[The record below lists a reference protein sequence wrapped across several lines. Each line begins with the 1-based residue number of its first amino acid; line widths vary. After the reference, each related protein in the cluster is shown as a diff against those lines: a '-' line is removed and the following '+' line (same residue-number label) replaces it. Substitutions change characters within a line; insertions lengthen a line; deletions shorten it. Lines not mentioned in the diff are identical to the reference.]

1 MPSLTPSVRS
11 VLARATD
18 AGAVF
23 SAGDVALIEP
33 IAKAVAPWKPAEERT
48 IRQSIGALSAALP
61 SQATSDIAGR
71 LKLNAYVSALGGCD
85 EAALAYACRRCLKE
99 LDWFPTVHQIEER
112 LKAYVS
118 PEQHAINV
126 ARYILRNGKRETVEE
141 PVGPVTDEQVRRMSP
156 EIRRMGLGLGH
167 IPQEQLDRIVA
178 AERAAETP
186 EQRAA

>member
-1 MPSLTPSVRS
+1 M
-11 VLARATD
+11 
-18 AGAVF
+18 F
-23 SAGDVALIEP
+23 SAADVALIEP
-33 IAKAVAPWKPAEERT
+33 VAKAIAPRKPAEERT

-61 SQATSDIAGR
+61 AQATNEIAGR

-85 EAALAYACRRCLKE
+85 EAALAYACRRCMKE

-126 ARYILRNGKRETVEE
+126 ARYILRNGKRENVEE
-141 PVGPVTDEQVRRMSP
+141 PVGPVTDEQVRRMSA

-167 IPQEQLDRIVA
+167 ITQEQLDRVIA
-178 AERAAETP
+178 AERAEAAP